1 MPQQGSKFRQPTE
14 EERLEEF
21 FWKLQGM
28 IPMPPKNWAAN
39 AKPCKWAKILEERKN
54 NPDVSGEWEVYET
67 GPEGTD

>member
-1 MPQQGSKFRQPTE
+1 MLQQGSKFRQPTE

-39 AKPCKWAKILEERKN
+39 AKPCRWKKLLDEQAQKSEL
-54 NPDVSGEWEVYET
+54 D
-67 GPEGTD
+67 